1 MQKFQVADLVP
12 HEKNAY
18 YFDDMTGDKWEE
30 FKESIRTSGVIEPP
44 VITGE
49 MVIVSG
55 HQRIR
60 ACKELGI
67 TEVTCEMRVYD
78 SEDKVLKDL
87 IETNIRQRGTI
98 SGSAKKMGLVYEE
111 LKRIYGVKEGRPG
124 KLPQN
129 AEVKT
134 QTEIAEMMGKS
145 VDTLERFASLKDLIP
160 EFQAILDEK
169 RISTSVASSLIA
181 KLSEDEQLQLL
192 RQLPAATKLTQS
204 QVQAEVN
211 KLKGEYEEKLAS
223 AEDRLVEAQE
233 AQSLALPDEEYTQ
246 VAKERDDAKE
256 QCRTWYEETQSK
268 KKEIKSLES
277 TLKAKEKE
285 AVELARKLEKVVQE
299 AAKKEDE
306 AEQLRAKL
314 RESGNE
320 ESVVQSQIKRVESMD
335 IDPEKYALQESQ
347 RLQMAVSSFS
357 NTLNT
362 FIVLPDICRRMP
374 IQYKSLIVKQAIEAI
389 ERMETIISTLKEGEE
404 TTCKTA

>member
-1 MQKFQVADLVP
+1 MQKFQVADLIP

-18 YFDDMTGDKWEE
+18 YFDDMTGEKWEE

-67 TEVTCEMRVYD
+67 TEVNCEVRIYD

-98 SGSAKKMGLVYEE
+98 SGRAKKMGLIYEE
-111 LKRIYGVKEGRPG
+111 LKRIYDIRHGGDRKST
-124 KLPQN
+124 PQN
-129 AEVKT
+129 AELISQKD
-134 QTEIAEMMGKS
+134 IADMMGKS
-145 VDTLERFASLKDLIP
+145 VDTLERFAALKDLIP
-160 EFQAILDEK
+160 EFQTVLDEK

-192 RQLPAATKLTQS
+192 RQLPAATKLTQA

-211 KLKGEYEEKLAS
+211 KLKGEYDEKLAM

-233 AQSLALPDEEYTQ
+233 AQSLALPDDEYTQ

-256 QCRTWYEETQSK
+256 QCRTWYEEAQSK

-285 AVELARKLEKVVQE
+285 AVELARRLEKAVQD
-299 AAKKEDE
+299 ADKKEEE
-306 AEQLRAKL
+306 AEQLRAMKH
-314 RESGNE
+314 
-320 ESVVQSQIKRVESMD
+320 
-335 IDPEKYALQESQ
+335 
-347 RLQMAVSSFS
+347 
-357 NTLNT
+357 
-362 FIVLPDICRRMP
+362 
-374 IQYKSLIVKQAIEAI
+374 
-389 ERMETIISTLKEGEE
+389 LKHKN
-404 TTCKTA
+404 KTRPLVF